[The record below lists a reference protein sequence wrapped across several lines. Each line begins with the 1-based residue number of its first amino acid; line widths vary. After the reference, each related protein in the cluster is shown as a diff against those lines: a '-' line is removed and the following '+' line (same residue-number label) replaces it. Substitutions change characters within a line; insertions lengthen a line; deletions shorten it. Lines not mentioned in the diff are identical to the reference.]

1 MKCLLSSSLL
11 AAFTAAPMV
20 AAPGDHD
27 GPKPGPDGQ
36 LPPPNKSKLIAKFD
50 ANKDGKLDEKEMAEA
65 KKAWE
70 GKHAEREGRMLEKFD
85 ANKDGKLDEKE
96 RAAAEEA
103 RSKWYEDALKRF
115 DADHDGKLN
124 EQERAEAKKTF
135 LEHQDSKAPDAGAK
149 KPAGQ

>member
-11 AAFTAAPMV
+11 AVFTAVPLV
-20 AAPGDHD
+20 AAP
-27 GPKPGPDGQ
+27 DGQ
-36 LPPPNKSKLIAKFD
+36 MPPPTNSKLIAKFD

-70 GKHAEREGRMLEKFD
+70 EKHAEREGRMLEKFD
-85 ANKDGKLDEKE
+85 TNKDGKLDEKE
-96 RAAAEEA
+96 KAAAEEA
-103 RSKWYEDALKRF
+103 RSKWHAEALKRF

-124 EQERAEAKKTF
+124 EQERAEAKKAF
-135 LEHQDSKAPDAGAK
+135 LEHQDSKAPDAPTK